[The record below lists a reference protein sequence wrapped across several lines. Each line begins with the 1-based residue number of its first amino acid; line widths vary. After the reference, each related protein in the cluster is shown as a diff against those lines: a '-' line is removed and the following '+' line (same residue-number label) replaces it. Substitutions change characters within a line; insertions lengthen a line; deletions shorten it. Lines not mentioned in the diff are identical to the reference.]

1 MIFIGSRRELFR
13 YGVMVVLWCICL
25 FEKNH
30 RVNKFQLQ
38 NLCTHTTSDISAA
51 AAEQTDGIEQ
61 INKAVGQMDEMTQQN
76 AALVE
81 QASAA
86 SENMAEQARKMKELM
101 SFFTM
106 MGGADS
112 YSEVSTNKSSHQQ
125 VLHSN
130 LASGHGDEWQEF

>member
-1 MIFIGSRRELFR
+1 M
-13 YGVMVVLWCICL
+13 
-25 FEKNH
+25 
-30 RVNKFQLQ
+30 NKFQLQ
-38 NLCTHTTSDISAA
+38 NLCTHTTSDISTA

-112 YSEVSTNKSSHQQ
+112 YSEVSMNKSSHQQ